1 MCVCLLHDMCT
12 RKKSFWK
19 FAYYTFTRVTR
30 YTLICFIIYALAHM
44 IKQIQTKAYRKLNFS
59 YCYFLAFRYL
69 AWWILIATLA
79 NTTLVQRYW
88 NFFYTLQNIHTH
100 SRRTWYRV
108 VYDIRRWW
116 NYLSNS
122 EYLLICLYCTPIM
135 RIIIWVISFRYA
147 TEEYDVVQLI
157 HAP

>member
-1 MCVCLLHDMCT
+1 MSVARYVYSEEIILKIRLLYFHT
-12 RKKSFWK
+12 RNQ
-19 FAYYTFTRVTR
+19 
-30 YTLICFIIYALAHM
+30 IYLNLFYHLRSRSYDT
-44 IKQIQTKAYRKLNFS
+44 QIQTKAYRKLNFS